1 MPAPP
6 PLILPADAR
15 KTIAR
20 VADDAAH
27 TVEDRPI
34 PGPAK
39 MRVATALGMRRLKAD
54 GMPADLTRRLTAGLD
69 PDDDDEPGD
78 GLNEVE
84 RLIVDGIS
92 STADAG
98 VGVLA
103 GRIEADTG
111 CLCDTRILAL
121 IRSMLQVGI
130 EVAAGAIKRAAS

>member
-1 MPAPP
+1 MPAPH

-27 TVEDRPI
+27 TVEDRPLL
-34 PGPAK
+34 GPAK
-39 MRVATALGMRRLKAD
+39 FRVATALGMRRLKAD
-54 GMPADLTRRLTAGLD
+54 GMPADLTRRLTDGLD
-69 PDDDDEPGD
+69 PDGDDELDEG
-78 GLNEVE
+78 E
-84 RLIVDGIS
+84 RLVVDEIS
-92 STADAG
+92 SAADVG

-130 EVAAGAIKRAAS
+130 EVAAGAIKHAAS